1 MKRAIYTLFIA
12 VLFCGCTA
20 DLEEQSVAI
29 GSSSHSDKIINS
41 SQESIRGTIS
51 VRFNASVESRLAEC
65 ATRSGATR
73 SGISGVDAILDK
85 IDCVAVEPIFVVTE
99 KNRERVHEAGLH
111 LWYEFRFNEES
122 DLDAVAADLA
132 KVAEVDRIQFS
143 HNLYR
148 IAPPERRAKST
159 FSLPQST
166 NKLNNNAPFNDPYY
180 FYQWGLENRGS
191 DSAISS
197 WGDIENL
204 PKPISGS
211 DINAVPAWKLCKGDP
226 SIIVAVL
233 DEGVMYSHEDLR
245 DNMWVNSAE
254 LNGIPK
260 VDDDG
265 NGYIDDIYGYNFTED
280 SAHITWNESQIVGN
294 VKKSDSGHGTHVA
307 GIVSAVNNNGL
318 GVSSIAGGSGK
329 HDGVKILCAQIMTA
343 GSSTSN
349 KRVAQAM
356 QYAADCGAHIIQ
368 CSWGYVSKDISND
381 NNYKFAETAE
391 AEAIDYFIKYGGSA
405 DGPIKGG
412 LAIFAAGNDSEDLPG
427 YPAAYEPCV
436 AVASLGPA
444 LRPPYYTN
452 YGIGTDIM
460 APGGDP
466 FYVNGSIL
474 STVPPEFC
482 TNANRAYYEMMD
494 GTSMACPMVS
504 GVAALGLSYAKQ
516 LGKQYTAAE
525 FRSMLL
531 SATNDIEPTLTGTIS
546 YKDIYSNTQTLHYP
560 KFSGKLG
567 AGYIDAYKL
576 LLQIDGTPYT
586 TVKAGEEYEIDL
598 SPYFGDGVHTAQ
610 FLALE
615 LSEEDKESIALEDNY
630 SFSAGKLSVKCNKCG
645 VATFTVTLLIGGGS
659 LNDGRYPYPTKVT
672 KKFVAMVR
680 SNIANNGG
688 WL

>member
-1 MKRAIYTLFIA
+1 MKEMKRVIYTLFIA

-20 DLEEQSVAI
+20 DLEEQSVATDN
-29 GSSSHSDKIINS
+29 SSHSDKIINS
-41 SQESIRGTIS
+41 SQESTRGTIL
-51 VRFNASVESRLAEC
+51 VRFNASAESRLAEC

-73 SGISGVDAILDK
+73 TGISGVDAILDN
-85 IDCVAVEPIFVVTE
+85 INGIAVEPVFVVTE
-99 KNRERVHEAGLH
+99 KNRDRVHEAGLH
-111 LWYEFRFNEES
+111 LWYELRFNEDS

-143 HNLYR
+143 HNLYGIVR
-148 IAPPERRAKST
+148 PKRGVKQNI
-159 FSLPQST
+159 SLSQNS
-166 NKLNNNAPFNDPYY
+166 NFIDAPFNDPYY
-180 FYQWGLENRGS
+180 FYQWGLENKG
-191 DSAISS
+191 DGYAVSAWNEIK
-197 WGDIENL
+197 NL

-254 LNGIPK
+254 ITGRANT
-260 VDDDG
+260 DDDG
-265 NGYIDDIYGYNFTED
+265 NGYVDDIYGYNFTED
-280 SAHITWNESQIVGN
+280 SANITWNESQEING
-294 VKKSDSGHGTHVA
+294 KIESDSGHGTHVA

-318 GVSSIAGGSGK
+318 GVSSIAGGSGNR
-329 HDGVKILCAQIMTA
+329 DGVKVLCAQIMTA
-343 GSSTSN
+343 GSSASN
-349 KRVAQAM
+349 RRVAKAM
-356 QYAADCGAHIIQ
+356 QYAADCGAHIMQ
-368 CSWGYVSKDISND
+368 CSWGYLSKVILND
-381 NNYKFAETAE
+381 QSYRYEVTVE

-452 YGIGTDIM
+452 YGAGTDIM

-466 FYVNGSIL
+466 FYINGSII
-474 STVPPEFC
+474 STVPPEFG
-482 TNANRAYYEMMD
+482 TSINRYYEMMD

-516 LGKQYTAAE
+516 LGKQYTAEE

-531 SATNDIEPTLTGTIS
+531 SATNDIEPTLTGTVE
-546 YKDIYSNTQTLHYP
+546 YNDYYGPQTLHYP

-586 TVKAGEEYEIDL
+586 TVKVGEECEIDL
-598 SPYFGDGVHTAQ
+598 APYFGDGVHSAQ
-610 FLALE
+610 FSALE
-615 LSEEDKESIALEDNY
+615 ISEEDKENIALEDNH

-645 VATFTVTLLIGGGS
+645 VATLSVTLLVGGGS
-659 LNDGRYPYPTKVT
+659 LNDGRYPYPTEVT
-672 KKFVAMVR
+672 KKFVVMVR